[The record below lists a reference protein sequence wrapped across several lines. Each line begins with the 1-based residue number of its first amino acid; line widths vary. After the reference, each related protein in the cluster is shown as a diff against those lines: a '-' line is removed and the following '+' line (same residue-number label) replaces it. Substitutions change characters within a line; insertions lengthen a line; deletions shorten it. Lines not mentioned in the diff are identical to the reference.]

1 MATFSG
7 RNSPT
12 ALAAL
17 APSITNLAA
26 AKRAKSQAAA
36 GLMNTLGV
44 QFEKQKQQTA
54 KREQNEAAQQVAEKL
69 LQDPAFRRQ
78 APGITDS
85 ASLVKLVG
93 AENVIEYGMK
103 TQQAD
108 RIAQESSANIGL
120 IKARMNDF
128 ERQKEDREAA
138 KASAKALQGLL
149 PTAINLEVGADTKDV
164 FEKAAQANLTP
175 TDYATLANTIS
186 SRTGLDAQVVS
197 AELER
202 QKALTGATKGEIASG
217 KLLSEVTAGIATGAV
232 KNIDEVTNLD
242 EFTVEQQGKIFSA
255 FEKKNPTAPK
265 AIPIPNPNNPEEIL
279 GYAMAT
285 GNGNYRIVDAAK
297 SGDGLS
303 PGVQAN
309 IAALK
314 ARTRLDPGDPNYIT
328 QEQFE
333 KARGESLRTASLIQD
348 QSGLDRDP
356 AALDDGPDADV
367 PISDLNSEL
376 SIGIAQRLSGL
387 TSIISETGEINMQ
400 ELDKALAML
409 KSSAELDDRNISEI
423 MRMLKDTAND
433 RRAAADQREKSRN
446 MDRSM
451 IDIEMGPERV
461 AEREEIL
468 RRVSRGPSFPGAIG
482 F

>member
-17 APSITNLAA
+17 APSINNLAA

-44 QFEKQKQQTA
+44 QFEKQK
-54 KREQNEAAQQVAEKL
+54 EQEARKQRNQAAQQVAEGL
-69 LQDPAFRRQ
+69 LKDEAFRRQ

-128 ERQKEDREAA
+128 ERQREDREAA

-149 PTAINLEVGADTKDV
+149 PTAINLEVGADTKDI

-202 QKALTGATKGEIASG
+202 QKALTGEKTAEMESG
-217 KLLSEVTAGIATGAV
+217 KLLSEVTAGVASGVI
-232 KNIDEVTNLD
+232 KSIDDVTNLAD
-242 EFTVEQQGKIFSA
+242 FTVEQQGKIFSA
-255 FEKKNPTAPK
+255 LEKKNPTAPK

-279 GYAMAT
+279 GYAIAT

-303 PGVQAN
+303 PGVRSAM
-309 IAALK
+309 AALND
-314 ARTRLDPGDPNYIT
+314 RLKKGEIT
-328 QEQFE
+328 QKQHQEGM
-333 KARGESLRTASLIQD
+333 ARIRTQASSIQD
-348 QSGLDRDP
+348 PDTGLLVDP
-356 AALDDGPDADV
+356 AAPSDGPDADV

-387 TSIISETGEINMQ
+387 TSIISETGEINMK

-409 KSSAELDDRNISEI
+409 KSSAGLDDRNISEI
-423 MRMLKDTAND
+423 MRMLNDTAND
-433 RRAAADQREKSRN
+433 RRAAADQRERSRN